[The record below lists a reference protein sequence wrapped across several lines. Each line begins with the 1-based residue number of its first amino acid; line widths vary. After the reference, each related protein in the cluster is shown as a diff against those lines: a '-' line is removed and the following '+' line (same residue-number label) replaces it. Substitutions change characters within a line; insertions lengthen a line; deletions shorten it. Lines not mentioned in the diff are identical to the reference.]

1 FLYRD
6 EENIVKIYG
15 EEKYK
20 TLGNNIYA
28 FCISKIDEYLDRVSI
43 EYYYPEEDRIKFDVN
58 NRRLFSGTDFHKGTP
73 NSKCGKYQTK
83 KQDKAGKLTI
93 IDEAVYEKL
102 DLEMSKSIALSKNE
116 FAENI
121 LNQKNGFE
129 TMNFENFRLIL
140 NVISDIVI
148 S

>member
-1 FLYRD
+1 
-6 EENIVKIYG
+6 
-15 EEKYK
+15 
-20 TLGNNIYA
+20 
-28 FCISKIDEYLDRVSI
+28 
-43 EYYYPEEDRIKFDVN
+43 
-58 NRRLFSGTDFHKGTP
+58 
-73 NSKCGKYQTK
+73 
-83 KQDKAGKLTI
+83 
-93 IDEAVYEKL
+93 
-102 DLEMSKSIALSKNE
+102 MSKSIALSKNE